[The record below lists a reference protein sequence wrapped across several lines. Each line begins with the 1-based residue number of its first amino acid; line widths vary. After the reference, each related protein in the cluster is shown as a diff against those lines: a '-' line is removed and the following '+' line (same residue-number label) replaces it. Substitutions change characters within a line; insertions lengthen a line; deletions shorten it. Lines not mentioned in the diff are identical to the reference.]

1 MFHIVRDAQGQ
12 IESVHREAVRGS
24 VPMAGDDPQL
34 QAWFQAEADSRE
46 AQFASLDAGLIRV
59 VEDLV
64 DVLVARNI
72 IRITDLPGEAQ
83 QKLFDRKGF
92 RDRFRRNALDLFAEA
107 NRPAGEQPYH
117 RSGMDTL

>member
-12 IESVHREAVRGS
+12 IESIHREPVSGS
-24 VPMAGDDPQL
+24 LPMAADDPQL
-34 QAWFQAEADSRE
+34 RAWFQAETDRRE

-107 NRPAGEQPYH
+107 DRPADEQPY
-117 RSGMDTL
+117 RRRGLDTL

>member
-12 IESVHREAVRGS
+12 IESVHREAVSGS
-24 VPMAGDDPQL
+24 TPTAADDPQL
-34 QAWFQAEADSRE
+34 QAWFQTEADQRE
-46 AQFASLDAGLIRV
+46 ARFASLDAGLIRV

-107 NRPAGEQPYH
+107 NRPDSEQPYR